1 VNEREDRE
9 KKLAVREKRKKIE
22 RERERGW
29 QGVERRLILEEEEE
43 EEEEENVVIKW
54 N

>member
-22 RERERGW
+22 REREADR
-29 QGVERRLILEEEEE
+29 E
-43 EEEEENVVIKW
+43 
-54 N
+54 

>member
-1 VNEREDRE
+1 VSNVKDGEREG
-9 KKLAVREKRKKIE
+9 KRMRGKIERGSWQWE
-22 RERERGW
+22 RERERD
-29 QGVERRLILEEEEE
+29 E